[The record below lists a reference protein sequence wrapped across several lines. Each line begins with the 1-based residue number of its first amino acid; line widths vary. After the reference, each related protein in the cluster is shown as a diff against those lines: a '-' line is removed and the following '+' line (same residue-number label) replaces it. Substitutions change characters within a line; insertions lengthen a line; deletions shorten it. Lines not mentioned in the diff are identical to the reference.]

1 MVILKKHLQFSHCKD
16 IFEFIMSWM
25 MIWVFVIKG
34 RQQNEIEMCFLP
46 DCSLTGTLL
55 QNRACFGGFVQ
66 AFTFWNTDYSFSLW
80 TYRKPFNRSLKS
92 WSHLLHFPHQHFS
105 FFCETSN
112 KPDFFFL
119 FYRWAFQL
127 HKSVKE
133 WFFLVVASF
142 VTSVSFRTEMEICAV
157 QTISRFFFMFI
168 KGSHIYARL
177 NKSDK
182 KRDAYALFLLL
193 CKCMHIC
200 ESTEFCIWSLG
211 CCSVHLFPA
220 CHCIVWKSLW
230 LVAFQTV

>member
-1 MVILKKHLQFSHCKD
+1 MRLKCVSFLIVASQVHYYRTGPVLVALSRPLLFEIQIVLFPFEHIENHLIGVWKADHIYY
-16 IFEFIMSWM
+16 IFPIS
-25 MIWVFVIKG
+25 
-34 RQQNEIEMCFLP
+34 
-46 DCSLTGTLL
+46 
-55 QNRACFGGFVQ
+55 
-66 AFTFWNTDYSFSLW
+66 TF
-80 TYRKPFNRSLKS
+80 
-92 WSHLLHFPHQHFS
+92 HFS
-105 FFCETSN
+105 VKHQTNQIS
-112 KPDFFFL
+112 FFL

-157 QTISRFFFMFI
+157 QTIYRFFFMFI